1 MADITRSDSA
11 ILVGA
16 AKQRKGEGARIA
28 QDMQVILFRLF
39 QIGQKGY
46 RGFSACLASHYLHLM
61 GKEDCFL
68 CTFLPMGLVLFY
80 RCFALK
86 KLQGRT

>member
-46 RGFSACLASHYLHLM
+46 RGFSAYSSSYA
-61 GKEDCFL
+61 
-68 CTFLPMGLVLFY
+68 
-80 RCFALK
+80 
-86 KLQGRT
+86 